1 LDLVAALLIAVLAGM
16 GVGGGGLLVLY
27 LVLVKGMEQL
37 EAQGNN
43 LIFFIFASTSSLVY
57 LTGKRKINW
66 KTVLLLGVL
75 GAVGVFGGSRLA
87 RVLAPDTVRKIFGW
101 LLMISGFLVLVK
113 KKEK

>member
-1 LDLVAALLIAVLAGM
+1 MDLIAALLIAVLAGM

-37 EAQGNN
+37 EAQGHN

-57 LTGKRKINW
+57 LSGKRKINI
-66 KTVLLLGVL
+66 KTVLLLTVL
-75 GAVGVFGGSRLA
+75 GAVGVFFGSSLA
-87 RVLAPDTVRKIFGW
+87 RVLPPDTIRRIFGW
-101 LLMISGFLVLVK
+101 LLMISGTLVLAK